1 MNTQRIWQVAAGDTD
16 RAYYDLC
23 LRWDVIL
30 FGPGYAGGWPDCV
43 PVLRQDGLTGK
54 RIGIIKRF
62 FEEIQDGDL
71 IVLRLGTSKIYGVGQ
86 AVGPCYW
93 IDAFGD
99 VDGWDLQHVRRV
111 RWLWR
116 YDETPKK
123 APKTFPSHT
132 LKFGDTIQ
140 KMISKDVLVWIRGL
154 RFSEEQMRRPLLE
167 LPSCCHSE
175 SKLEEVNIQT
185 VANYLFDAG
194 VAADSIDTLV
204 NRMDDLRRIASWYTR
219 NDLQPSERETVA
231 YLVVPLLRA
240 LGWTP
245 QRMAVEWNSV
255 DLALFDCMPRE
266 NTNLSIVV
274 EAKAKDNSC
283 FTAESQAKGYA
294 ERNDRERCR
303 RLIVTDGIRYGI
315 YLRQEEGQ
323 KPATSD
329 SYKLEAY
336 LNLTRMMDDYPV
348 LECKGAKEALTL
360 MAADWRGTPSP

>member
-1 MNTQRIWQVAAGDTD
+1 MYFAWAHPEV
-16 RAYYDLC
+16 
-23 LRWDVIL
+23 
-30 FGPGYAGGWPDCV
+30 
-43 PVLRQDGLTGK
+43 
-54 RIGIIKRF
+54 
-62 FEEIQDGDL
+62 
-71 IVLRLGTSKIYGVGQ
+71 YGVGQ
-86 AVGPCYW
+86 ITGPYSW
-93 IDAFGD
+93 MDAFGD

-116 YDETPKK
+116 YYDETTPK
-123 APKTFPSHT
+123 PKVFPPKT
-132 LKFGDTIQ
+132 LKFGDAIQ
-140 KMISKDVLVWIRGL
+140 KMDSKRVWAWIKNL
-154 RFSEEQMRRPLLE
+154 KFNDEQRARPLAE
-167 LPSCCHSE
+167 LPNCCRPGE
-175 SKLEEVNIQT
+175 KLEEVNIQT
-185 VANYLFDAG
+185 VADYLFDAG

-204 NRMDDLRRIASWYTR
+204 SHMDDLRRIASWYAR
-219 NDLQPSERETVA
+219 NQIKPSERETVA
-231 YLVVPLLRA
+231 YLVVPLLRT

-245 QRMAVEWNSV
+245 QRMAVEWNKV

-294 ERNDRERCR
+294 ERNGREQCR

-315 YLRQEEGQ
+315 YLRQEKGQ
-323 KPATSD
+323 EPATSD

-360 MAADWRGTPSP
+360 MAADWRGTPST

>member
-1 MNTQRIWQVAAGDTD
+1 MNAQRIWQVAAGDTD

-30 FGPGYAGGWPDCV
+30 FGPGYAGVWPDCATG
-43 PVLRQDGLTGK
+43 LRQDEWTERKIGLIRK
-54 RIGIIKRF
+54 FYEK
-62 FEEIQDGDL
+62 IQDSDL

-86 AVGPCYW
+86 AVGPCCW
-93 IDAFGD
+93 LDAFGD

-116 YDETPKK
+116 YDETLNK
-123 APKTFPSHT
+123 APKEFPSYT
-132 LKFGDTIQ
+132 LNFGDTIQ
-140 KMISKDVLVWIRGL
+140 RMTSEDVLAWIRDL
-154 RFSEEQMRRPLLE
+154 KFSDEQMSRPLVE
-167 LPSCCHSE
+167 LPHCCHSE
-175 SKLEEVNIQT
+175 EKIEEVNIRT
-185 VANYLFDAG
+185 VADYLFDAG

-204 NRMDDLRRIASWYTR
+204 SSMDDLRRIASWYTR
-219 NDLQPSERETVA
+219 NEIQPSESETVA

-245 QRMAVEWNSV
+245 QRMAVEWNNI

-266 NTNLSIVV
+266 NRSLSIVA
-274 EAKAKDNSC
+274 EAKAIGKAC
-283 FTAESQAKGYA
+283 LTAELQAKGYA
-294 ERNDRERCR
+294 EQEERKQCR

-315 YLRQEEGQ
+315 YLRQTEGQ
-323 KPATSD
+323 TRTT
-329 SYKLEAY
+329 YKLKAY

-360 MAADWRGTPSP
+360 MAADWRGIPST